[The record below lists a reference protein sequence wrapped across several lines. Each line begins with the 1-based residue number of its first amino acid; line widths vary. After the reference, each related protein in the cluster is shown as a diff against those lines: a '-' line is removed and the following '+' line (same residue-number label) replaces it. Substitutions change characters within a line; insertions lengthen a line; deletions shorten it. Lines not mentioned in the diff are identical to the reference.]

1 MIRSHYIR
9 KNMKVNQKEEKY
21 QLLADCIRSDQLS
34 ARQVND
40 HLESDP
46 DFKKW
51 YKKRYLNNK

>member
-1 MIRSHYIR
+1 
-9 KNMKVNQKEEKY
+9 MKVNQKEEKY